1 MSNRNVKNITSRL
14 DFCYANNDTLKR
26 GLTYKQI
33 LHAMENLIAGP
44 SSAVSAVQAL
54 KLESLTPYLSEYIPS
69 LIKFMLKITILL

>member
-1 MSNRNVKNITSRL
+1 MITYEMINQLVIFFISNRKVQNINLKL

-44 SSAVSAVQAL
+44 GSAVSAVQAL
-54 KLESLTPYLSEYIPS
+54 
-69 LIKFMLKITILL
+69 